1 MLVVLVLEAA
11 VMGCVLPLVGV
22 SLIAIVGVDERLVV
36 VVVMVEGVG
45 GVEVF

>member
-22 SLIAIVGVDERLVV
+22 SLIAIVDVDERLLAVLV
-36 VVVMVEGVG
+36 AVEGVG

>member
-22 SLIAIVGVDERLVV
+22 SLIAIVGVDERLVA
-36 VVVMVEGVG
+36 VVMVEGVG